1 MTVPTT
7 TQNARVKTMKISDET
22 NARLSKLGSVS
33 KTVDVII
40 DLLDFWDKEQK
51 K

>member
-1 MTVPTT
+1 M
-7 TQNARVKTMKISDET
+7 VKTMKISDET
-22 NARLSKLGSVS
+22 HARLSKLGRVS

-40 DLLDFWDKEQK
+40 DLLDFWDKEHK